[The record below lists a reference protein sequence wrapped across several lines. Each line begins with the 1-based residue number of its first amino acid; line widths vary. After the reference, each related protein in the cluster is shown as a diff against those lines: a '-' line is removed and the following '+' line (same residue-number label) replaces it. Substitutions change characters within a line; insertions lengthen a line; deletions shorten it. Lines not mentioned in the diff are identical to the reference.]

1 MRREQVVGLDIL
13 RFFAACLVMLFHLE
27 FFYLVLAGTYP
38 LTTLHISQT
47 NRYISEI
54 TQYGF
59 VGVQIFFVISGYV
72 ISFSIQGRTRSQY
85 LRARF
90 LRLWPTVWVCAT
102 VCLVLAIWTRQGPV
116 LMLVSHYLRS
126 MVIFPKGPWLDGVYW
141 TLPIEISFY
150 ILMFFVVGGG
160 RANRLS
166 ALALALGTAS
176 IGFWMC
182 YLATH
187 AIPELRHFAH
197 LFDRVAKSAAFDVF
211 LMHHGIYFAIGVLMH
226 SPVRKRVMIPFCS
239 LLIFCAFIEIG
250 EMSGVLGQWANIYI
264 SPWPAYAIWLGCVAY
279 LVVAVRY
286 NSALINVLGQKR
298 VTFLRGV
305 GLLTYPL
312 YLMHT
317 IVALATAFFLLRLGA
332 PKVVAWSAGPLM
344 AIISAIVVAHWVEPR
359 VRRLTAS
366 AIDYLVRQRNMSLPL
381 GPERR

>member
-1 MRREQVVGLDIL
+1 
-13 RFFAACLVMLFHLE
+13 
-27 FFYLVLAGTYP
+27 
-38 LTTLHISQT
+38 
-47 NRYISEI
+47 
-54 TQYGF
+54 
-59 VGVQIFFVISGYV
+59 
-72 ISFSIQGRTRSQY
+72 
-85 LRARF
+85 
-90 LRLWPTVWVCAT
+90 
-102 VCLVLAIWTRQGPV
+102 
-116 LMLVSHYLRS
+116 
-126 MVIFPKGPWLDGVYW
+126 
-141 TLPIEISFY
+141 
-150 ILMFFVVGGG
+150 
-160 RANRLS
+160 
-166 ALALALGTAS
+166 
-176 IGFWMC
+176 
-182 YLATH
+182 
-187 AIPELRHFAH
+187 
-197 LFDRVAKSAAFDVF
+197 
-211 LMHHGIYFAIGVLMH
+211 
-226 SPVRKRVMIPFCS
+226 
-239 LLIFCAFIEIG
+239 
-250 EMSGVLGQWANIYI
+250 MSGVLGQWANIYI